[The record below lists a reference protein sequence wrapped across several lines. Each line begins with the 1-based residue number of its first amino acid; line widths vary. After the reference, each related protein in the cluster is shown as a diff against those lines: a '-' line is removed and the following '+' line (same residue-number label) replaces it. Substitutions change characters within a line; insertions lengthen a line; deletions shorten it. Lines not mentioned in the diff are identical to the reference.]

1 MKKIAKLVSA
11 AALLAVLAGC
21 AGKEETAVT
30 VISREEGSGT
40 RSAFVELFEVLDEN
54 KNDNTTVRAEITNN
68 TAVMLASVAGNRN
81 AVGYVSLGSLNDTV
95 KALKIDGFEASA
107 AAITRGDYKIS
118 RPFLIAVKDRLS
130 PASEDFIN
138 FILSDEG
145 QAVVAGNGYL
155 SVESREAPRLRLEPS
170 TVKVAGSSSVSPLM
184 EKLREAYIKKNP
196 DIDIEIQQSDSSTG
210 MNAVINDICDIGM
223 ASREIKS
230 SESEKGISGI
240 MIAVDGIAVIVN
252 RENPLED
259 LSRPQVKDIFSGR
272 AGDWKEFK

>member
-11 AALLAVLAGC
+11 AALLAGLAGC
-21 AGKEETAVT
+21 TGKENTSIT

-54 KNDNTTVRAEITNN
+54 KNDNTTARAEITNN

-81 AVGYVSLGSLNDTV
+81 AAGYVSLGSLNNTV

-107 AAITRGDYKIS
+107 AAITSGGYKIS
-118 RPFLIAVKDRLS
+118 RPFLIAIKNELS
-130 PASEDFIN
+130 PAAEDFIN
-138 FILSDEG
+138 FILSAEG
-145 QAVVAGNGYL
+145 QGVVAGNGYL
-155 SVESREAPRLRLEPS
+155 PVGSREAPKIRFAPS
-170 TVKVAGSSSVSPLM
+170 TVRAAGSSSVSPLM

-210 MNAVINDICDIGM
+210 MNAVINGICDIGM

-230 SESEKGISGI
+230 SEREKGISGI
-240 MIAVDGIAVIVN
+240 MIAMDGIAVIVH
-252 RENPLED
+252 RENLLED
-259 LSRPQVKDIFSGR
+259 LTRRQIRDIFSGKV
-272 AGDWKEFK
+272 GDWRELK

>member
-1 MKKIAKLVSA
+1 MKKIRKLVSA
-11 AALLAVLAGC
+11 AVLLAGLAGC
-21 AGKEETAVT
+21 TGKENTSIT

-54 KNDNTTVRAEITNN
+54 KKDNTTVRAEITNN
-68 TAVMLASVAGNRN
+68 TAVMLASVAGNKN
-81 AVGYVSLGSLNDTV
+81 AAGYVSLGSLNNTV

-107 AAITRGDYKIS
+107 AAIISGNYKIS
-118 RPFLIAVKDRLS
+118 RPFLIAVKDELS
-130 PASEDFIN
+130 PAAEDFIN
-138 FILSDEG
+138 FILSAEG
-145 QAVVAGNGYL
+145 QEVVFGNGYL
-155 SVESREAPRLRLEPS
+155 SVESREVPKSRLAPS

-210 MNAVINDICDIGM
+210 MNAVISGICDIGM

-252 RENPLED
+252 RENPLEN
-259 LSRPQVKDIFSGR
+259 LSREQVRDIFSGKT
-272 AGDWKEFK
+272 GDWRELK